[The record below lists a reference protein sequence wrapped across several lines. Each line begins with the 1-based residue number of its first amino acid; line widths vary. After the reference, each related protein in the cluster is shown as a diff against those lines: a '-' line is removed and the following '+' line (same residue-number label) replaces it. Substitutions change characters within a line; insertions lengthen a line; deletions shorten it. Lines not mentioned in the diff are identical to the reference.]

1 MWQHSKRKEVT
12 FVESHNTFIFLFFF
26 KTCKPQIL
34 LPLFDVS
41 TENIPL
47 HCGKK
52 VQNRYIQTF
61 GDWANSNRKAVE
73 FFFTSVFGFQIQ
85 SEKKPE
91 IKTKETN
98 TLSWNLID
106 KKLAPPPRLLFK
118 FILPTGQ
125 NGLILVIGT
134 S

>member
-12 FVESHNTFIFLFFF
+12 FVESHNNFIFLFFF

-85 SEKKPE
+85 SEKKTK

-106 KKLAPPPRLLFK
+106 KKLPPPPGCCLSLFYPLVK
-118 FILPTGQ
+118 TG
-125 NGLILVIGT
+125 
-134 S
+134 